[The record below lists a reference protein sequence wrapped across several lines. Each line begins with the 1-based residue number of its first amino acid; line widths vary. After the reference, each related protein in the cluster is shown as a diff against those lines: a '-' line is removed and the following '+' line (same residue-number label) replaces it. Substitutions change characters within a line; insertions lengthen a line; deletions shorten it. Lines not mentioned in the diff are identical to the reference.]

1 MARLARA
8 DLGIKPL
15 PRSLSALR
23 SLLSVGR
30 SALLIVVPMMVSA
43 AIASH

>member
-1 MARLARA
+1 VTRLAQA

-23 SLLSVGR
+23 SLLSVER
-30 SALLIVVPMMVSA
+30 SALLLVGPMMISA
-43 AIASH
+43 AIASY